1 MLVVT
6 FWWHSKVQYFSD
18 CHIIIWWTFLGRAHF
33 PRQKHTVDSVTP
45 TRSQFLRTGAPAC
58 SPIHD
63 FNALSVERG
72 PAAWSII
79 ISLQRIPVIT
89 PHSVHGVVTVLQE
102 RPRHLHR
109 DDLSHDIETMVPIR
123 EARAAKRGTE
133 VMRNSWHSRATPS
146 KINVKLIKMPVS
158 CAPVVV
164 PSVERAANTVETAG
178 EGNHSSFLLDCGGS
192 REEMYH
198 RIVIRRVQP
207 KHMTDPLRNLIPIV
221 EGAQN
226 DGLLIRQWLCAAQS
240 LWWYIEEGVGPALTR
255 LILHCLQQLS
265 SKERRNKLLAS
276 PSPKMNVNINLIMI
290 LTMIITTT

>member
-198 RIVIRRVQP
+198 NGQHV
-207 KHMTDPLRNLIPIV
+207 NLILNTRREHYEPRHRSASGV
-221 EGAQN
+221 PAVWPALPAV
-226 DGLLIRQWLCAAQS
+226 LLLSQPACSVAATWQWLAK
-240 LWWYIEEGVGPALTR
+240 
-255 LILHCLQQLS
+255 LQRKARPWLP
-265 SKERRNKLLAS
+265 KLA
-276 PSPKMNVNINLIMI
+276 
-290 LTMIITTT
+290 